1 MEGKYDRTQ
10 NDDDSEGSLPPLA
23 DSSSEADG
31 NPPVYTYDDDEAYVL
46 SEGIHTSKSKSI
58 IFRNG
63 LSVIIKRGFQQ
74 PIYKNYL

>member
-1 MEGKYDRTQ
+1 L
-10 NDDDSEGSLPPLA
+10 DDDQKLE
-23 DSSSEADG
+23 
-31 NPPVYTYDDDEAYVL
+31 TYDDDEANVL